1 MIEAYEAGTAPSF
14 ELYGLGFEH
23 KHIPE
28 LTKYS
33 GLSRQPIF
41 VPSVGN
47 FRQGMLVSIPLHL
60 ETLHGK
66 TKPGDI
72 ETILSD
78 YYKSAE
84 LVDVVTR
91 SCR

>member
-60 ETLHGK
+60 ETLHGQA
-66 TKPGDI
+66 KPGRHRNDA
-72 ETILSD
+72 LG
-78 YYKSAE
+78 
-84 LVDVVTR
+84 LL
-91 SCR
+91 